1 MIYLPGERNI
11 IIDSKVS
18 LKSYKAYIDSDDET
32 KKDEALK
39 NHITSLKDHI
49 KNLNSKYSDVFQMFE
64 MPSELILK
72 NETLKV
78 YSPSQLFNA
87 IQNLGKKGLS
97 MQRYKGLGEMNPDQL
112 WETTLDPKN
121 RSLIQVKIDD
131 EESTKGV
138 FEDLMGENVLPR
150 KEFIENRADKVV
162 NLDI

>member
-1 MIYLPGERNI
+1 MII
-11 IIDSKVS
+11 
-18 LKSYKAYIDSDDET
+18 
-32 KKDEALK
+32 KK
-39 NHITSLKDHI
+39 
-49 KNLNSKYSDVFQMFE
+49 Y
-64 MPSELILK
+64 LK
-72 NETLKV
+72 NETIKI

-112 WETTLDPKN
+112 WETTLDPQN

>member
-1 MIYLPGERNI
+1 
-11 IIDSKVS
+11 
-18 LKSYKAYIDSDDET
+18 
-32 KKDEALK
+32 
-39 NHITSLKDHI
+39 
-49 KNLNSKYSDVFQMFE
+49 MFE
-64 MPSELILK
+64 MPSRLILK

-78 YSPSQLFNA
+78 YSPSQLFNT

-131 EESTKGV
+131 EESSKGV